1 MAPADKDNA
10 AIIKT
15 DPDPTTAVKEAL
27 TLAIKNLDEKFAA
40 QITGINDGIKLAREE
55 LKGQLTALSSNIAE
69 RFLANKDLVDQLS
82 KANASAL
89 AAALLT
95 QKEGAAKDTAGTGDL
110 LRQLQ
115 AGVDSANK
123 ATNEKID
130 RLTSRLDTGEG
141 SASIMDPS
149 TKDALNNLKL
159 LVDSLQRDR
168 DQGKGGTVQRTQ
180 DFSQIYMVII
190 AIMAAA
196 SVAVAFLKSG
206 PH

>member
-1 MAPADKDNA
+1 MRRVKPPLSN
-10 AIIKT
+10 IVTT
-15 DPDPTTAVKEAL
+15 DPDPTEAVKEAL
-27 TLAIKNLDEKFAA
+27 TLAVNNLDEKFSG
-40 QITGINDGIKLAREE
+40 QIQSIHEGIKLARVEM
-55 LKGQLTALSSNIAE
+55 KDQLAALSSTIAE

-115 AGVDSANK
+115 NGVDSANK

-141 SASIMDPS
+141 S
-149 TKDALNNLKL
+149 
-159 LVDSLQRDR
+159 DR
-168 DQGKGGTVQRTQ
+168 GGVTQRTQ
-180 DFSQIYMVII
+180 GYSQLYMIIIVII
-190 AIMAAA
+190 AAAGII
-196 SVAVAFLKSG
+196 VPFLHSATR
-206 PH
+206 